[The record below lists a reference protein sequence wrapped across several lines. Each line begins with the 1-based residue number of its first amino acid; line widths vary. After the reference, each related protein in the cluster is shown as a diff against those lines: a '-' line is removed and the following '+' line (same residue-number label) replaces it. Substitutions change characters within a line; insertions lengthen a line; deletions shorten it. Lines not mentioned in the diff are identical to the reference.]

1 MTKPAPDG
9 LPPGKVRPI
18 VMHPDP
24 LLRSRAEPVGYL
36 DGQALMELAG
46 DLFATM
52 YAAQGRGLAAPQIG
66 VSRRAF
72 VMDAGWKE
80 GRPDPVLMLDPAI
93 IMRSTVCDEAEEA
106 CLSIPG
112 QPVMVS
118 RPTGIEIL
126 FYDLNGMCISRALQG
141 MPARIAQHE
150 FDHLEGRLVLDYLP

>member
-1 MTKPAPDG
+1 MTKRAPDS
-9 LPPGKVRPI
+9 LPTGKVRPV

-24 LLRSRAEPVGYL
+24 VLRARAEPAGYL
-36 DGQALMELAG
+36 DGNALMELAG

-80 GRPDPVLMLDPAI
+80 GRPDPILMLDPAI
-93 IMRSTVCDEAEEA
+93 IMRSDVYDEAEEM

-112 QPVMVS
+112 QPITVS

-126 FYDLNGMCISRALQG
+126 YYDLNGMCISRGLQG

-150 FDHLEGRLVLDYLP
+150 LDHLEGRLIVDYLP